1 MKIKYIILFC
11 ILPFYVFASETNV
24 VENVSE
30 YGWELLRDPFWPVGY
45 VPPKVKKNPNTAAVG
60 KAAQVVWPKL
70 DITGISKFAGG
81 SYIAFIKSHGMVE
94 VGDSVTVTKDGFVF
108 EFEITSVT
116 KTGIQYKKRRFSL
129 VNEK

>member
-1 MKIKYIILFC
+1 MKIKYLVLFC
-11 ILPFYVFASETNV
+11 ILPVCIFANETNV

-45 VPPKVKKNPNTAAVG
+45 VPPKVKKTPNLAAMGNVS
-60 KAAQVVWPKL
+60 QVVWPKL
-70 DITGISKFAGG
+70 NITGISKFANG
-81 SYIAFIKSHGMVE
+81 SYIAFIKGHGMVE
-94 VGDSVTVTKDGFVF
+94 IGDAVSVKKDGFIF

-116 KTGIQYKKRRFSL
+116 KIGIKYSKKSFSL